1 MGQSL
6 RSRRWLPWLLA
17 IGAVLAVLATAV
29 VVVAVVVVPQ
39 QTRDISHP
47 YVEFSAPTAPPPA
60 PPPATPSDENFSW
73 PVFGYDN
80 ARSHDLPLRNR
91 LYPPYHLDWKRGGR
105 VLLEFPPVLYGRSM
119 YVLKDDGGLVAMSRR
134 TGQTLWA
141 RRFGAL
147 AASSPAVNDDT
158 VFVTLL
164 KRFRGARGGR
174 IAAVAQAT
182 GRTRWSHK
190 LAPTESSP
198 LLVRGMVIFGTS
210 NGTVYALNQRN
221 GRVRWRF
228 RASGAVK
235 GGLAADGFGHLFF
248 GDYSGHVYA
257 LHQRNGHLMWRVGTS
272 GAGFGFSSGRFYST
286 PATAFGRVYIGNTDG
301 FVYSFAASSGKLA
314 WRTHTGGY
322 VYGSPAIG
330 LTPGP
335 TVFIGSYDKH
345 LYALNARSGRKR
357 WVRKAPGRISGSAV
371 VLGDMV
377 WYSTLNHVTEAVK
390 ARNGSPIYHTYRG
403 YFNPIVSDGERI
415 YLVGSTGIRAL
426 EPAAVYTAR
435 RRQALIHQQ
444 LLIHRHYKQTHPA
457 TPKITLPTQ
466 PLAPLVTP
474 QPPQPLAPRR

>member
-17 IGAVLAVLATAV
+17 IGAVFVVLLTAV

-47 YVEFSAPTAPPPA
+47 YVEFSMPTAPPPA
-60 PPPATPSDENFSW
+60 PLPATPSDESFSW

-80 ARSHDLPLRNR
+80 SRSHDLPLRHR
-91 LYPPYHLDWKRGGR
+91 LYPPYHLDWKRGGN
-105 VLLEFPPVLYGRSM
+105 VLLEFPPVLYKRSM

-134 TGQTLWA
+134 TGKTLWG
-141 RRFGAL
+141 RRFGSL
-147 AASSPAVNDDT
+147 AASSPAVNRDT
-158 VFVTLL
+158 VFITVM
-164 KRFRGARGGR
+164 KRFNGAGGGR
-174 IAAVAQAT
+174 VVAVAQGT
-182 GRTRWSHK
+182 GRTRWSRK
-190 LAPTESSP
+190 VPRTESSP
-198 LLVRGMVIFGTS
+198 LLIRGMVIFGTS
-210 NGTVYALNQRN
+210 NGTVYALNQHN

-228 RASGAVK
+228 RAAGPVK
-235 GGLAADGFGHLFF
+235 GGLAADGRGHLFF

-286 PATAFGRVYIGNTDG
+286 PATAYGRVYIGNTDG
-301 FVYSFAASSGKLA
+301 FVYSYAASTGKLA

-330 LTPGP
+330 QTPGP
-335 TVFIGSYDKH
+335 TVFIGSYDRK

-357 WVRKAPGRISGSAV
+357 WVRRVPGRISGSAV

-377 WYSTLNHVTEAVK
+377 WFSTLNHMTEALK
-390 ARNGSPIYHTYRG
+390 ARNGRPIYRTHRG

-426 EPAAVYTAR
+426 EPDWAYRAR
-435 RRQALIHQQ
+435 RRSARIRQQ
-444 LLIHRHYKQTHPA
+444 LVIARQHPPA
-457 TPKITLPTQ
+457 PKITLPTQ

-474 QPPQPLAPRR
+474 QPPQPLSPGR